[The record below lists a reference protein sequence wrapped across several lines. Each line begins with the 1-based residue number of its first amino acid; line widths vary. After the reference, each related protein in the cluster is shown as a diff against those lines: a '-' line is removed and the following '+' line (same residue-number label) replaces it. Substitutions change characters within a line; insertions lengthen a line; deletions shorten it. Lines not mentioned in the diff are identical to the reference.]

1 MPIWRDPLDAL
12 IADLDQWRPPR
23 PHSRSRSRL
32 SKILYVFGESIS
44 SRDPAKRLQLA
55 AHPALRS

>member
-12 IADLDQWRPPR
+12 IADLDQSAPAAPALTLEI
-23 PHSRSRSRL
+23 PAMED
-32 SKILYVFGESIS
+32 YCVFGESIW

-55 AHPALRS
+55 AHPALK